1 MQERYKMPNIN
12 LKEIL
17 DELLAGYRT
26 GQTERQQDKAGG
38 IAALQ
43 QAISLFDENYGKGT
57 EKKALASYNQGS
69 VGKGMAGS
77 TRGAA
82 VSTGMK
88 QEFEDMRR
96 GKLGDA
102 LTQLAQF
109 FSNFNSQRPD
119 AGNVA
124 YAATGG
130 FGGQMSLEAQR
141 FAQEQ
146 ASYPSVISG
155 NQQGLGYQPPSFSG
169 GGGGGGGTT
178 NPFLR
183 GSFGNTN
190 VSGSTVSNDS
200 AWGSTPQEISKQA
213 QIQNSTRQTVAGM
226 WTTRPGDE
234 LMGDRPAPWSP
245 GSAYSLDAGGWYTPA

>member
-1 MQERYKMPNIN
+1 MPNIN
-12 LKEIL
+12 LKAIL
-17 DELLAGYRT
+17 DELLAGFRT

-57 EKKALASYNQGS
+57 EKKAVASYNQGS
-69 VGKGMAGS
+69 VGKGLAGS

-96 GKLGDA
+96 GRLGDA

-109 FSNFNSQRPD
+109 FSNFNAQRPD

-146 ASYPSVISG
+146 ASFPAVISG
-155 NQQGLGYQPPSFSG
+155 NQQGLGYQPPS
-169 GGGGGGGTT
+169 GGGGGTSS
-178 NPFLR
+178 NPFGR
-183 GSFGNTN
+183 SPF
-190 VSGSTVSNDS
+190 VSGSTEPGDG
-200 AWGSTPQEISKQA
+200 AWGSTSMEISKQGPSTPA
-213 QIQNSTRQTVAGM
+213 SSGGISYWNSSYGRT
-226 WTTRPGDE
+226 
-234 LMGDRPAPWSP
+234 
-245 GSAYSLDAGGWYTPA
+245 GSQLLQEYQEPFVGPPEPKEALYQGGWTG

>member
-1 MQERYKMPNIN
+1 MPNIN
-12 LKEIL
+12 LKAIL

-109 FSNFNSQRPD
+109 FSGFDTQRPN

-130 FGGQMSLEAQR
+130 FGGQMGLEAQR

-146 ASYPSVISG
+146 ASFPSVISG
-155 NQQGLGYQPPSFSG
+155 NQQGLGYQPSS
-169 GGGGGGGTT
+169 GGGGTT
-178 NPFLR
+178 NPFSR
-183 GSFGNTN
+183 GSFNTN
-190 VSGSTVSNDS
+190 VSGSTVPNDS
-200 AWGSTPQEISKQA
+200 AWGSTLQDISKQGP
-213 QIQNSTRQTVAGM
+213 ST
-226 WTTRPGDE
+226 
-234 LMGDRPAPWSP
+234 PAPSGGVSYWNSSYGRTGKYLLEEYTEP
-245 GSAYSLDAGGWYTPA
+245 KSMPESEAGLADAAARYQGGWTG